1 MKKEESKQID
11 QDRPDA
17 DYEKNKKVQRELDKA
32 AEKLKKKR

>member
-1 MKKEESKQID
+1 MEKKKKQID

-32 AEKLKKKR
+32 AEKLKKKK